1 MVAATAQHRDQPF
14 NLVIT
19 GEAESWQPA
28 LEQIVGPRYLTLSR
42 VHGED
47 DLLQVVESGAADA
60 AVLDDAADWRIDV
73 LHLLRMI
80 RRVDQMLPVVVI
92 SSRRDR
98 RWLED
103 ALRLAA
109 FSVVVRPLALEELL
123 RQIQRMMTRLDEIL
137 RNREAF

>member
-1 MVAATAQHRDQPF
+1 MVAALNERKNPF
-14 NLVIT
+14 NLVVT
-19 GEAESWQPA
+19 GEAETWRPA
-28 LEQIVGPRYLTLSR
+28 LDQIVGPRWLSLHR
-42 VHGED
+42 VHGDQE
-47 DLLQVVESGAADA
+47 LLEVVESGQADA

-80 RRVDQMLPVVVI
+80 RRLDALLPVVVI
-92 SSRRDR
+92 TGRRDR

-123 RQIQRMMTRLDEIL
+123 RQIQRMMVRLDRAMRGDME
-137 RNREAF
+137 